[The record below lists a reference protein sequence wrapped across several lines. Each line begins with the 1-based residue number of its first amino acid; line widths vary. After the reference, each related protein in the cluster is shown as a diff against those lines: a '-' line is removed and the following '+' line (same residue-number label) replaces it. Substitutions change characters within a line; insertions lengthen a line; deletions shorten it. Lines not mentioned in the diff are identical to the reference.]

1 MMTILYY
8 ILIFLPVTIALVAA
22 LYTITKKGEAEGIA
36 DYGYIEEEENSSEQ

>member
-1 MMTILYY
+1 MMTILCY

-22 LYTITKKGEAEGIA
+22 LYTITKKGETEGIA